1 MLGRVAL
8 VACYHGW
15 HTSMGGMLA
24 CVVWVG
30 WVVCL
35 RGWCA
40 RVGGV
45 LLFLL
50 SLYLKYYPE

>member
-1 MLGRVAL
+1 
-8 VACYHGW
+8 
-15 HTSMGGMLA
+15 MGGMLA

-40 RVGGV
+40 RGGGM
-45 LLFLL
+45 LLLL
-50 SLYLKYYPE
+50 LLLYLKHYPE